1 MEHKENASGHLRS
14 NCAIKKFEDVE
25 QNKQG
30 KNMEIQH
37 FSWAKRERSG
47 EEHREQMGK
56 AVSVIFAGL

>member
-1 MEHKENASGHLRS
+1 
-14 NCAIKKFEDVE
+14 
-25 QNKQG
+25 
-30 KNMEIQH
+30 MEIQH